1 MSVRTLRDLPRVER
15 TLRALPR
22 VERRPRLRPFGGSGR
37 VRGVS
42 GSGRVAGRSA
52 AGRRGRV
59 VVVLSLS
66 AVVLATA
73 DLRGHASVLRTAG
86 AAVAGPAE
94 QVLATVTAP
103 VRALTRDDQVRVQ
116 ELERHNARLAAELW
130 AERAARA
137 REAGRNRLQAA
148 HPRMTLV
155 TAGVVAVRGDVVTI
169 GAGTRDGVRPDLAV
183 VTADGLVG
191 RVVEAGPD
199 VATVLLLTAPHA
211 SVGVRTAG
219 PNEIGTATGRN
230 SDRSEEAGT
239 ATGRGGDRSEHNRAG
254 RGTDRSG
261 QIGTVTG
268 RRGDGLLS
276 LRLLDADAPL
286 RPGQR
291 VVTLGSSG
299 GSPYPPG
306 IPVGTVE
313 RVDPV
318 RDQLTRTALVRPAVT
333 FSTLDVLGV
342 ITDAD

>member
-1 MSVRTLRDLPRVER
+1 MTVRTLRDLPRVER

-42 GSGRVAGRSA
+42 GSGRVAGGSA

-73 DLRGHASVLRTAG
+73 DLRGHASVLRAAG

-94 QVLATVTAP
+94 QVLAAVTAP
-103 VRALTRDDQVRVQ
+103 ARALSGDDQVRVQ
-116 ELERHNARLAAELW
+116 ELERNNARLAAELW

-137 REAGRNRLQAA
+137 REAGRDRLQAA

-211 SVGVRTAG
+211 SVGVRVAG
-219 PNEIGTATGRN
+219 PNPI
-230 SDRSEEAGT
+230 GT
-239 ATGRGGDRSEHNRAG
+239 ATGRGGDRSGQAG
-254 RGTDRSG
+254 TATGRSGDRSG

-268 RRGDGLLS
+268 RRGDRLLS

-318 RDQLTRTALVRPAVT
+318 RDQLTRTALVRPAVA

>member
-1 MSVRTLRDLPRVER
+1 MTVRTLRDLPRVER

-94 QVLATVTAP
+94 QVLAAVTAP
-103 VRALTRDDQVRVQ
+103 ARALSGDDQVRVQ

-137 REAGRNRLQAA
+137 REAGRDRLQAA

-155 TAGVVAVRGDVVTI
+155 PADVVAVRGDVVTI
-169 GAGTRDGVRPDLAV
+169 SAGTRDGVRPDLAV

-219 PNEIGTATGRN
+219 PNEIGT
-230 SDRSEEAGT
+230 
-239 ATGRGGDRSEHNRAG
+239 
-254 RGTDRSG
+254 
-261 QIGTVTG
+261 VTG

-286 RPGQR
+286 RPGQQ